1 MEQEVQIS
9 ISVEMKLKIE
19 ASKGSQIM
27 IPNLWYLWEN
37 YKCVQSSIAGSSPAQ
52 GVHTWLKKIR
62 IAIKSC
68 RKSQPLTRLL
78 TDMGWIPPK
87 LLCLWQRQKQCLF
100 PKWAYLRK
108 LLSKK
113 SFINNFVCFS
123 SWKRE
128 QRQSAAPIYD
138 IQTLRKLFCPAVAK
152 PAPHLLI
159 SIPTTVYICLKFS
172 TNGLSVYSHH
182 IWSKIHNT
190 LNWVTCD
197 RDLKKTSI
205 SIQIFVLIFFRGRC
219 MNSLCSV
226 QARVCGCSYF

>member
-1 MEQEVQIS
+1 MEKELQIS
-9 ISVEMKLKIE
+9 ISVKIKLKIE

-37 YKCVQSSIAGSSPAQ
+37 YKCVQSSIAGSSPAE

-62 IAIKSC
+62 IAKKSC
-68 RKSQPLTRLL
+68 RKSQTLKRLL
-78 TDMGWIPPK
+78 TNMGWIPPK

-159 SIPTTVYICLKFS
+159 SIPTIVYICLKFQQMDFPYFHIIFGVKY
-172 TNGLSVYSHH
+172 TILWMGLH
-182 IWSKIHNT
+182 
-190 LNWVTCD
+190 
-197 RDLKKTSI
+197 
-205 SIQIFVLIFFRGRC
+205 
-219 MNSLCSV
+219 V
-226 QARVCGCSYF
+226 QASVCGCSYF